1 MSELEY
7 IQRRVDREIQ
17 ARKHAE
23 TILEQKALE
32 LFEANIRL
40 SKLNEQLEQRVEIQE
55 RQYKQL
61 VEEASD
67 FIFNFSPE
75 LVLTF
80 VNNQAIKLSNLSKDE
95 LLGKPIAD
103 FIHNDHKEEAREFF
117 RRLRDG
123 ESESSYVEFPIV
135 FDTSHHIWLGMNVNI
150 VQEDNASYYSV
161 IGRDITQRKLVEKEL
176 ALAMSGLERSE
187 YKYRGII
194 QNLNLGMVELD
205 SEMRIVHANSTLLEM
220 IGYTID
226 ELQGKRQEEI
236 FVEKDNLPEFLQ
248 QERVDPDTI
257 EPVYELRLTSKNEDT
272 YHTLVSVA
280 PIHNIEGDPAG
291 LACIHYDIS
300 ELRRLTDDLRI
311 AKDIAEG
318 AQKAEKKFLAVMT
331 HEMRTPLNAIVG
343 MSHLLKDTTLDEEQ
357 AEYIHLI
364 TNAADILQSLVSDV
378 LDISK
383 IDAGK
388 VEVNFEEVELNEI
401 LNNTAKS
408 VRVKHPNPKVEL
420 IYQSSI
426 GSEVWSRSDKQLIQQ
441 IVTNLLDNAMKFTH
455 EGSVKLL
462 LENGKND
469 WIRIAVEDTGI
480 GISESRIDA
489 IFEEFEQA
497 DASIQGIYGGT
508 GLGLSISRKLAGL
521 LNTELIVNSKI
532 GQGTTFYFD
541 LPQLEKVNNQQTPNQ
556 ISEVSDTSNYV
567 LVAEDNL
574 MNLKYVTKL
583 LEKKGFKFAV
593 AKDGKEAMEKSDQES
608 FDIILMDIQMPFATG
623 HEVTEYIRKGDGP
636 NKKTPIIALTAST
649 LASQRQKS
657 IESGMDEFISK
668 PFSPDTLFSLMDQL
682 AGKESDKKSSTL
694 TIDQDYITAYYG
706 EDVEYKL
713 DMFNTFLEST
723 PFELEKLIRLA
734 AEGDLDKL
742 SQVAHKIKPTFT
754 MVGFPQLTN
763 LMKEIEQS
771 ARNKEESVRE
781 IVQVKYSVLKD
792 AVEMIKK
799 EVSELQ
805 EKQ

>member
-420 IYQSSI
+420 LYQSSI